1 MDRQNPQNR
10 QNRQIRGLSSMATR
24 QILAELA
31 AHIGEAHG
39 VPVEFEA
46 GGGVAIARRIR
57 EGAPGDVAVL
67 AEGALAELA
76 SEGHVVAETVRP
88 LWVSQV
94 VAAVPSGAPV
104 PPLATEA
111 DLRAALLGAERIA
124 YSTGPS
130 GTALIELIARLG
142 LADVLGERLV
152 QAPPGVPVGTL
163 LASGEAGL
171 ALQQHS
177 ELMDLP
183 GVFVVGPL
191 PGDTA
196 VASTFGGAVMTVSED
211 PARAREVLDLL
222 GSAAGAE
229 IAEARG
235 MRAV

>member
-1 MDRQNPQNR
+1 MDR

-31 AHIGEAHG
+31 EYIGRAHG
-39 VPVEFEA
+39 IPVAFEA
-46 GGGVAIARRIR
+46 GGGVAIARRVR
-57 EGAPGDVAVL
+57 DGAAGDVAVL
-67 AEGALAELA
+67 AEGALAKLA
-76 SEGHVVAETVRP
+76 DEGHVLADTVRP

-111 DLRAALLGAERIA
+111 DLRAALLAARRIA

-130 GTALIELIARLG
+130 GTALVELIARLG
-142 LADVLGERLV
+142 LADTLGDRLV

-163 LASGEAGL
+163 LTSGEADL

-191 PGDTA
+191 PGHA
-196 VASTFGGAVMTVSED
+196 AIASTFGGAVMAVSED
-211 PARAREVLDLL
+211 PGLARKVLDLL
-222 GSAAGAE
+222 GSPAGAE
-229 IAEARG
+229 TARAGG

>member
-1 MDRQNPQNR
+1 MDR

-31 AHIGEAHG
+31 EHIGQAHG
-39 VPVEFEA
+39 IPVDFEA
-46 GGGVAIARRIR
+46 GGGVAIAQRVRD
-57 EGAPGDVAVL
+57 GAAGDVAVL
-67 AEGALAELA
+67 AEGALAKLA
-76 SEGHVVAETVRP
+76 AEGHVLAATVRP

-104 PPLATEA
+104 PALAGEA
-111 DLRAALLGAERIA
+111 DLRAALLGARRIA

-142 LADVLGERLV
+142 LADTLGDRLV

-163 LASGEAGL
+163 LTSGQADL

-191 PGDTA
+191 PGETA
-196 VASTFGGAVMTVSED
+196 IASTFSGAVMAASDD
-211 PARAREVLDLL
+211 PESARTVLDLL
-222 GSAAGAE
+222 GSAAGAA
-229 IAEARG
+229 IARARG
-235 MRAV
+235 MRAVSV